1 MQPRLPIPHSSVW
14 AAVTCTCTIWLAA
27 CGSDPAA
34 VRGWLSGSLTPPDSP
49 TTIAARH
56 FAQQVT
62 DKTNGRIL
70 IQHFDSSQLGTGQQ
84 QIEALA
90 LGTQHLY
97 FGSGS
102 APSILLPQYG
112 VIDIAFLFRDRAH
125 FDRFLASDL
134 ISALNQQLLNEFN
147 VRVLA
152 MNWYRKPRYLLH
164 SGRFITDPASME
176 GARARSPNLPMFLA
190 NWAAVGA
197 VPVKVSFF
205 EQYLAL
211 SQGLVELTEASGD
224 DIYPMRLHE
233 VAPFITE
240 ADMMFPQASA
250 YVAERAFRELGPA
263 DQRIVIEAARAAG
276 DLHTRLVNDRF
287 DSDRLAM
294 IKEGARFAPLP
305 ADAKRAFLS
314 LVRRRAPQLEA
325 EGLIPMGWF
334 DRIQAMQ

>member
-1 MQPRLPIPHSSVW
+1 MQPRLSIPHFSVW
-14 AAVTCTCTIWLAA
+14 AALTCICTIWLAA
-27 CGSDPAA
+27 CGSDPTA

-70 IQHFDSSQLGTGQQ
+70 VQHFDSSQLGTGQQ

-134 ISALNQQLLNEFN
+134 VGALNQQLLNEFN
-147 VRVLA
+147 IRVLA

-164 SGRFITDPASME
+164 SRRFITGPASME

-197 VPVKVSFF
+197 VPVKVTFF

-211 SQGLVELTEASGD
+211 SKGLVDLTEASGD

-250 YVAERAFRELGPA
+250 YVSEPAFRELGPA

-276 DLHTRLVNDRF
+276 DLHARLVNDRF

-314 LVRRRAPQLEA
+314 LVRRRAPQMEA
-325 EGLIPMGWF
+325 EGLIPVGWF